1 MSFKNLRINYNGG
14 KQTLPI
20 WAKKLVE
27 VGQLGVKEAGS
38 NNCLHLV
45 ISLPAISYASSFI
58 AMGVVAECLGSS
70 ENNDDEQ
77 TNDIK
82 YWRTKIGQGCHY
94 TNDTGI
100 KNSTL
105 TIHAEIESIEEID
118 GEELIKIKVSQKKK
132 GHVRT
137 KWEFLHPEE
146 ASNKIQLTNT
156 KAKVGTQISNNACHN
171 ATFTKEV
178 LGGSRFEKLKSNQD
192 ISLSLV
198 DSNNRFKKETE
209 EQFLFANNK
218 IGCLADL
225 ILPSNTYRHR
235 HSKTCKFFCSTKSL
249 NGKILESDFLIL
261 SGSNSIIRGNSF
273 NAKCVF
279 YLLSK
284 TERNFDA
291 AKEAIEEKYFNRN
304 KQIAGPKLDP
314 EKHFEILTFYT

>member
-14 KQTLPI
+14 KHTLPI

-27 VGQLGVKEAGS
+27 AGQLGVNEAAS

-45 ISLPAISYASSFI
+45 ISLPAISYASSFLALGVI
-58 AMGVVAECLGSS
+58 AKCLG
-70 ENNDDEQ
+70 ENNPIRKDKIPNIE
-77 TNDIK
+77 
-82 YWRTKIGQGCHY
+82 YWDKNVGKSCLYTPLSSPKIQKLGR
-94 TNDTGI
+94 
-100 KNSTL
+100 
-105 TIHAEIESIEEID
+105 IESIKEMQSGNYVEIKTL
-118 GEELIKIKVSQKKK
+118 EKER
-132 GHVRT
+132 GHVRSRSV
-137 KWEFLHPEE
+137 LVHEE
-146 ASNKIQLTNT
+146 DVYKCIQIAAINGKL
-156 KAKVGTQISNNACHN
+156 GTTIGNNASHN
-171 ATFTKEV
+171 DTFTKEV

-192 ISLSLV
+192 ISLNLV

-209 EQFLFANNK
+209 EQFLFANNR

-304 KQIAGPKLDP
+304 TQRTGPKLDP